1 MGTLLFVRHGQA
13 SFGASDYDAL
23 SPLGFEQARTLGRVL
38 KDRGVRT
45 AAVRGT
51 MRRHRETADAC
62 LEQMGLTLDVR
73 EDAGLDE
80 YDHEEMLLRFRPELP
95 DMAALLAELSQLEN
109 PRRAFQRMFQE
120 AMARWASGEHDADY
134 REPWRDFV
142 SRVHEAL
149 ERAAT
154 DVGSG
159 STLLFTS
166 GGPVAVIVQHL
177 LGVPAKEIHRLAWGI
192 ANCSI
197 TKITIGGRTRHVS
210 SFNEHGHFEAD
221 GARLLSFR

>member
-1 MGTLLFVRHGQA
+1 MGTLLLVRHGQA

-23 SPLGFEQARTLGRVL
+23 SPLGHEQARALGLVL

-45 AAVRGT
+45 AAVRGS
-51 MRRHRETADAC
+51 MRRHRQTAEAC
-62 LEQMGLTLDVR
+62 LETMGLALDVR
-73 EDAGLDE
+73 EDSGLDE
-80 YDHEEMLLRFRPELP
+80 YDHEEMLLRYRPDLP
-95 DMAALLAELSQLEN
+95 DMAALLAELSQLES

-120 AMARWASGEHDADY
+120 AMARWASGEHDSEY
-134 REPWRDFV
+134 RQPWSHFV

-149 ERAAT
+149 ERAAQA
-154 DVGSG
+154 VGEG

-166 GGPVAVIVQHL
+166 GGPIAVIVQHL
-177 LGVPAKEIHRLAWGI
+177 LGVPAQEIHRLAWGI

-197 TKITIGGRTRHVS
+197 TKITVGGRTRHVS
-210 SFNEHGHFEAD
+210 SFNEHGHFESD